1 MCCHQTSPYS
11 TRFTLLLVML
21 TPVATKTTTR
31 MKGGITE
38 EEPADLHIPDNYVE
52 FALKNAKP
60 LPPITWNNWW
70 KELNYLSVA
79 ILTISPSIAIY
90 GALTTKLHPATAAF
104 AVFYYFF
111 TGLGPYL
118 FVSLYPT
125 TSGPHDLL
133 QASRQDTTVFGL
145 IARTTLRSPCRCS
158 SHWLVPA
165 PPRAPLDGG
174 LVGTVLTTATSTP
187 TSIRTMRTAVFGG
200 ATLAGCSSSRGES
213 PASRT

>member
-1 MCCHQTSPYS
+1 
-11 TRFTLLLVML
+11 ML

-118 FVSLYPT
+118 SYHYIRRPLVLMISFRHHGRIPPSLVSSLVQRFEAPA
-125 TSGPHDLL
+125 GVP
-133 QASRQDTTVFGL
+133 RIGWCRRRPGL
-145 IARTTLRSPCRCS
+145 
-158 SHWLVPA
+158 H
-165 PPRAPLDGG
+165 
-174 LVGTVLTTATSTP
+174 
-187 TSIRTMRTAVFGG
+187 
-200 ATLAGCSSSRGES
+200 
-213 PASRT
+213 